1 MNQFKYISPKTKE
14 EVLEI
19 LKQER
24 SEACLVAGCSNV
36 LPYIKDKKLPAKLLL
51 DISGIEELNY
61 IKKSE
66 GKLCIGAATTISDL
80 IDSKIIRGE
89 CNILYQ
95 AAEQFAD
102 PTIRNSATIGGNLA
116 DASPAAD
123 VAPPLLVLDAVLEVE
138 SIDGKREIS
147 LKNFFVGPRKT
158 VLHDDEM
165 ITSIKIKDDSINKN
179 GCFIKLG
186 LRQAMAI
193 SLATVALILEV
204 EKDKVADVRIA
215 MGSIAPTPL
224 RLIKVE
230 GFLKNKKINDE
241 LIEEAVKKVR
251 EEIKPIGDVRASAE
265 YRRYV
270 SGILFK
276 RAFKQLTNTPIDQL
290 TD

>member
-1 MNQFKYISPKTKE
+1 MNQFKYISPKTIE

-19 LKQER
+19 LQQEK
-24 SEACLVAGCSNV
+24 SKACIVAGCSNV
-36 LPYIKDKKLPAKLLL
+36 LPYIKDKIISKKLLL

-61 IKKSE
+61 IKESE
-66 GKLCIGAATTISDL
+66 GEIYIGAGTTISDL
-80 IDSKIIRGE
+80 INSKIIREE
-89 CNILYQ
+89 CNVLYQ
-95 AAEQFAD
+95 AAEEFAD
-102 PTIRNSATIGGNLA
+102 PTIRNSATIGGNLV

-138 SIDGKREIS
+138 STDGKREIS

-158 VLHDDEM
+158 VLHNGEM
-165 ITSIKIKDDSINKN
+165 ITSIKIKNDTINKN

-193 SLATVALILEV
+193 SLATVALTLEV

-215 MGSIAPTPL
+215 MGSVAPTPL

-230 GFLKNKKINDE
+230 GFLKNKKIDDE

-251 EEIKPIGDVRASAE
+251 EEVKPIGDVRASAE
-265 YRRYV
+265 YRKYI

-276 RAFKQLTNTPIDQL
+276 RAFNKLT
-290 TD
+290 

>member
-19 LKQER
+19 LKQKK
-24 SEACLVAGCSNV
+24 SEACLVAGCSNI

-61 IKKSE
+61 VKESE
-66 GKLCIGAATTISDL
+66 GEIYIGAGTTIFDL
-80 IDSKIIRGE
+80 INSKIIREE

-95 AAEQFAD
+95 AAEEFAD

-123 VAPPLLVLDAVLEVE
+123 MAPPLLILDAVLEVE
-138 SIDGKREIS
+138 STDGKREVS
-147 LKNFFVGPRKT
+147 LKSFFVGPRKT
-158 VLHDDEM
+158 ILHDDEM

-193 SLATVALILEV
+193 SLATVALILKV

-241 LIEEAVKKVR
+241 LIEGAIEKVR
-251 EEIKPIGDVRASAE
+251 EEVKPIGDVRASAE
-265 YRRYV
+265 YRRYI

-276 RAFKQLTNTPIDQL
+276 RAFKKLTN
-290 TD
+290 

>member
-1 MNQFKYISPKTKE
+1 MNQFEYISPKTKE

-19 LKQER
+19 LKQKK
-24 SEACLVAGCSNV
+24 SEACIVAGCSNV

-61 IKKSE
+61 IKESE
-66 GKLCIGAATTISDL
+66 GKLCIGAATAISDL
-80 IDSKIIRGE
+80 INSKIIKEE
-89 CNILYQ
+89 CNLLHQ
-95 AAEQFAD
+95 AAEEFAD
-102 PTIRNSATIGGNLA
+102 PTVRNSATIGGNLA

-123 VAPPLLVLDAVLEVE
+123 MAPPLLVLDAVLEVE
-138 SIDGKREIS
+138 SMDGKREIS
-147 LKNFFVGPRKT
+147 LKNFFIGPRKT

-204 EKDKVADVRIA
+204 EKNKVADVRIA

-230 GFLKNKKINDE
+230 GFLKNKKIDGE
-241 LIEEAVKKVR
+241 LIEEAIKKVR
-251 EEIKPIGDVRASAE
+251 EEVKPIGDVRASAE

-276 RAFKQLTNTPIDQL
+276 RAFEKLIPY
-290 TD
+290 

>member
-1 MNQFKYISPKTKE
+1 MSQFKYISPKTKE
-14 EVLEI
+14 EVLQI
-19 LKQER
+19 LKQEK

-36 LPYIKDKKLPAKLLL
+36 LPYIKDKIISKKLLL

-66 GKLCIGAATTISDL
+66 GKLYIGAGTTISDL
-80 IDSKIIRGE
+80 INSKIIREE

-95 AAEQFAD
+95 TAEQFAD
-102 PTIRNSATIGGNLA
+102 PIIRNSATIGGNLA

-138 SIDGKREIS
+138 SMDEKREIS
-147 LKNFFVGPRKT
+147 LKDFFVGPRKT

-165 ITSIKIKDDSINKN
+165 ITSIKIKDNSINKN
-179 GCFIKLG
+179 GYFIKLG

-204 EKDKVADVRIA
+204 EKDKIADVRIA
-215 MGSIAPTPL
+215 MGSIAPIPL

-230 GFLKNKKINDE
+230 RFLKNKKINDE

-251 EEIKPIGDVRASAE
+251 VEVKPIGDVRASAE

-276 RAFKQLTNTPIDQL
+276 RAFKKLTN
-290 TD
+290 

>member
-1 MNQFKYISPKTKE
+1 MSQFKYISPKTKE
-14 EVLEI
+14 EVLQI
-19 LKQER
+19 LKQEK

-36 LPYIKDKKLPAKLLL
+36 LPYIKDKIISKKLLL
-51 DISGIEELNY
+51 DISDIEELNY

-66 GKLCIGAATTISDL
+66 GKLYIGAGTTISDL
-80 IDSKIIRGE
+80 INSKIIREE

-95 AAEQFAD
+95 TAEQFAD
-102 PTIRNSATIGGNLA
+102 PIIRNSATIGGNLA

-123 VAPPLLVLDAVLEVE
+123 AAPPLLVLDAVLEVE
-138 SIDGKREIS
+138 SMDEKREIS
-147 LKNFFVGPRKT
+147 LKDFFVGPRKT

-165 ITSIKIKDDSINKN
+165 ITSIKIKDNSINKN
-179 GCFIKLG
+179 GYFIKLG

-204 EKDKVADVRIA
+204 EKDKIADVRIA

-230 GFLKNKKINDE
+230 RFLKNKKINDE

-251 EEIKPIGDVRASAE
+251 VEVKPIGDVRASAE

-276 RAFKQLTNTPIDQL
+276 RAFKKLTN
-290 TD
+290 

>member
-80 IDSKIIRGE
+80 INSKIIREE

-147 LKNFFVGPRKT
+147 LKDFFVGPRKT

-241 LIEEAVKKVR
+241 LIEEAIKKVR

-276 RAFKQLTNTPIDQL
+276 RAFNKLTN
-290 TD
+290 